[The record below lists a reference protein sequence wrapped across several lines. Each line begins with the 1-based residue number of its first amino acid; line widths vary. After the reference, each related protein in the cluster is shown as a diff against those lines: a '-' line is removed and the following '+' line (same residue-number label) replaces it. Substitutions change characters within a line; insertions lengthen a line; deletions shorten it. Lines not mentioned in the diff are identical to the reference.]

1 MAEPGSLKILE
12 DAFAWIYAHDGRI
25 DALWEEQHRVNKRFE
40 DTLAAIQLTITVELK
55 EIRRDIQAM
64 RKTIYMAVGG
74 ATMLGA
80 ILGAAAT
87 VAMSMVG

>member
-1 MAEPGSLKILE
+1 MAEPGSLKTLD

-25 DALWEEQHRVNKRFE
+25 DALWEEQHRTNGRF
-40 DTLAAIQLTITVELK
+40 DDAISAIQLNVAVELK

-64 RKTIYMAVGG
+64 RKAIYIAIGG

-80 ILGAAAT
+80 ILGTAAT
-87 VAMSMVG
+87 IAVGIID